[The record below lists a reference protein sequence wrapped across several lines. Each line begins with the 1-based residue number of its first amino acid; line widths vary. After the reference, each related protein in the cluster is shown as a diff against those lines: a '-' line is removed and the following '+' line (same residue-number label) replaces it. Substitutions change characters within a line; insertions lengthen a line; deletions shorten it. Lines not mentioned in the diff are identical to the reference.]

1 MTFIK
6 ADRKVG
12 MFDILKDKG
21 EFSLFLPYEVSNELE
36 DGQRVVLKVKR
47 GKRWRLR
54 KARVD
59 GVSYFPVD
67 RCSCCEPLWEVRL
80 IRG

>member
-1 MTFIK
+1 MFIK
-6 ADRKVG
+6 ADRRVG

-21 EFSLFLPYEVSNELE
+21 EFSLFLSYEVSSTLK

-54 KARVD
+54 KARVE

-80 IRG
+80 MRG

>member
-1 MTFIK
+1 MLFIK
-6 ADRKVG
+6 TDRMAGVL
-12 MFDILKDKG
+12 DILEDKG
-21 EFSLFLPYEVSNELE
+21 EFSLFLPDEVVSNLE

-59 GVSYFPVD
+59 RVSYFPVD
-67 RCSCCEPLWEVRL
+67 RCPCCEPLWEVRL
-80 IRG
+80 TRG

>member
-1 MTFIK
+1 
-6 ADRKVG
+6 

-21 EFSLFLPYEVSNELE
+21 EFSLFLSYEVSSTLK

-54 KARVD
+54 KARVE

-80 IRG
+80 MRG

>member
-1 MTFIK
+1 MLFIK

-21 EFSLFLPYEVSNELE
+21 SFSLFLSYEVSSTLE

-59 GVSYFPVD
+59 SVSFFPVD
-67 RCSCCEPLWEVRL
+67 RCPCCDPLWEVQL
-80 IRG
+80 TRG

>member
-1 MTFIK
+1 MFIK
-6 ADRKVG
+6 TDRMAEG
-12 MFDILKDKG
+12 FDILEDKG
-21 EFSLFLPYEVSNELE
+21 EFSLFLPDEVVSNLK

-59 GVSYFPVD
+59 SVSFFPVD
-67 RCSCCEPLWEVRL
+67 RCPCCDPLWEVRL
-80 IRG
+80 TRK